1 MAFKQGESGN
11 KTGRPKGVPNKATG
25 SLREFINELV
35 NENREQVKEDFKA
48 LEPKDRIAMFEKL
61 LRYSLPTLQSTTLQ
75 AEKPLSEGWE
85 W

>member
-11 KTGRPKGVPNKATG
+11 KEGRPKGVPNKATG

>member
-1 MAFKQGESGN
+1 MAQFQKGEG
-11 KTGRPKGVPNKATG
+11 GRPKGVPNKATG